1 MKKVAGTEIQPSTLN
16 SNSIGNLLEESARDH
31 QYTQLVIR
39 LMDAS
44 DDHNRRLHSRSRDI
58 LRDSGLFTADQ
69 SAGVEESESTT
80 ANHRIR
86 KSRHRL
92 SRIFSQ
98 YVLITFLYRWH
109 KMLLLKQCSSMKVKN
124 LIPANHITCI
134 SITLDMIIFAFL
146 CHEGIL
152 TGFFSYCV

>member
-16 SNSIGNLLEESARDH
+16 SNSISNLLEESARDH

-69 SAGVEESESTT
+69 SAGVQESEFTT

-98 YVLITFLYRWH
+98 YVLIMFLYRWH
-109 KMLLLKQCSSMKVKN
+109 NKLLKQCSSIKVKN
-124 LIPANHITCI
+124 VIAKNHSTHI
-134 SITLDMIIFAFL
+134 SITLNMIIFAFL
-146 CHEGIL
+146 CHEVIL
-152 TGFFSYCV
+152 TGFF

>member
-1 MKKVAGTEIQPSTLN
+1 MICFSSRRTSDRMEHKCLRAETRELTRLVSISYIIMCEYFFTDIMMKKVAGTEIQPSTLN
-16 SNSIGNLLEESARDH
+16 SNSISNLLEESARDH

-69 SAGVEESESTT
+69 SAGVQESESTT

-98 YVLITFLYRWH
+98 YVFVPL
-109 KMLLLKQCSSMKVKN
+109 
-124 LIPANHITCI
+124 A
-134 SITLDMIIFAFL
+134 
-146 CHEGIL
+146 
-152 TGFFSYCV
+152 

>member
-1 MKKVAGTEIQPSTLN
+1 MICFSSRRTSEHMEHKCLRAETRKLTRCISIIYNNGWYYFTDIMMKKVAGTELQPSTLN
-16 SNSIGNLLEESARDH
+16 SNSISNLLEESARDH

-39 LMDAS
+39 LMDTS

-69 SAGVEESESTT
+69 SAGVQESESTT
-80 ANHRIR
+80 ANHGIR

-109 KMLLLKQCSSMKVKN
+109 NKL
-124 LIPANHITCI
+124 
-134 SITLDMIIFAFL
+134 
-146 CHEGIL
+146 
-152 TGFFSYCV
+152 